1 MVREGIRSQPST
13 LAVKDK
19 STALPAA
26 LFQCNFSC
34 FYFLVSCGVS
44 TFKTCKRICVPDSS
58 FTLSVLETITGPGV
72 LVVVPEVRLRPFNP
86 KTPRGLPISMAV
98 PLEVVSR
105 LTAALPVAAWVA
117 GDCLTVSGVC
127 VAVML
132 FGCDI
137 ALGGG
142 VAAGDRPADEP
153 VERVP
158 VFGLELL
165 RSPII
170 IEGGSI
176 CEGSSTRDLLITGGL
191 TECTTARKTTS

>member
-44 TFKTCKRICVPDSS
+44 TLKTCKRICVPDSS

-72 LVVVPEVRLRPFNP
+72 LVVVLEVRLRPFNP
-86 KTPRGLPISMAV
+86 KTPCGLPISIAV
-98 PLEVVSR
+98 PPAAVSR
-105 LTAALPVAAWVA
+105 LTAELPVAVCVL

-127 VAVML
+127 VDVMVL
-132 FGCDI
+132 DSVI
-137 ALGGG
+137 ALDGGA
-142 VAAGDRPADEP
+142 V
-153 VERVP
+153 
-158 VFGLELL
+158 
-165 RSPII
+165 
-170 IEGGSI
+170 
-176 CEGSSTRDLLITGGL
+176 
-191 TECTTARKTTS
+191 